1 MSRSAALKRYE
12 MESEEEGASSK
23 TSANVIK
30 TDLKDEGVVGI
41 GFIIIGGVRPLCC
54 MI

>member
-30 TDLKDEGVVGI
+30 TDLKDEGVVKKLE
-41 GFIIIGGVRPLCC
+41 RPKEELLA
-54 MI
+54 